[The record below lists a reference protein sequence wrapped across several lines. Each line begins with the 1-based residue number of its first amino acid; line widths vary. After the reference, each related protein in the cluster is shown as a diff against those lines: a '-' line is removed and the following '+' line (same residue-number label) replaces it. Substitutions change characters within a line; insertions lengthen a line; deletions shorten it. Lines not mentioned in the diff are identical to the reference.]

1 MTEAS
6 SIRWGII
13 GLGRIADTEIAPA
26 ITASR
31 RGVLRGVV
39 SRDQGRADAFAR
51 RHAAARALVSYG
63 DLLADPELDAV
74 YIATPN
80 ALHADQVAAAAAA
93 GKHVLCDKPLAL
105 GAADA
110 RRAVSA
116 CESAGVRLGITFQTR
131 FHDHFGRFRE
141 VIQGGSLGEIRV
153 VQVEMSSGR
162 TLLKGWRTDPALAGL
177 GVINN
182 IGVHAFDLI
191 RFLLG
196 AEVTEVTA
204 LTGHEEGLAPETLA
218 LVLLRYTTGALAQV
232 NVNQSAAYPQAD
244 ITVYG
249 TRGRVTGRS
258 CTRMNMT
265 GQLAIL
271 TADGETTLDTAS
283 YHAYQGVVT
292 AFEEAIT
299 AGREPSPSGLDGLRS
314 VELTDAIS
322 ESLRDRRT
330 VPVPPTSG
338 L

>member
-6 SIRWGII
+6 SVRWGIV

-39 SRDQGRADAFAR
+39 SRDQGRAGAFAA
-51 RHAAARALVSYG
+51 RHAAARALASYG
-63 DLLADPELDAV
+63 DLLADPEVDAV

-80 ALHADQVAAAAAA
+80 ALHVDQVTAAAAA

-105 GAADA
+105 SAADA
-110 RRAVSA
+110 RRAAAA
-116 CESAGVRLGITFQTR
+116 CEAAGVRLGITFQTR
-131 FHDHFGRFRE
+131 FHDSFGRFRD
-141 VIQGGSLGEIRV
+141 VVQDGSLGEIRV

-196 AEVTEVTA
+196 SEVAEVTA
-204 LTGHEEGLAPETLA
+204 MTGHEPGLLPETLA
-218 LVLLRYTTGALAQV
+218 LVLLRYASGALACV
-232 NVNQSAAYPQAD
+232 NVNQSVAYPQAD

-249 TRGRVTGRS
+249 TRGRVIGRS
-258 CTRMNMT
+258 CTRMNMAGT
-265 GQLAIL
+265 LAIL
-271 TADGETTLDTAS
+271 TPDGETVLETAS
-283 YHAYQGVVT
+283 YHAYQGLVT
-292 AFEEAIT
+292 AFEEAVL
-299 AGREPSPSGLDGLRS
+299 AGRQPSPSGQDGLRS
-314 VELTDAIS
+314 VELTDAIAR
-322 ESLRDRRT
+322 SLRDRCV
-330 VPVPPTSG
+330 VPVSPG

>member
-1 MTEAS
+1 MTQTS
-6 SIRWGII
+6 SLRWGIV

-26 ITASR
+26 IAASAH
-31 RGVLRGVV
+31 GVLRGVV
-39 SRDQGRADAFAR
+39 SRDQERASAFAA
-51 RHAAARALVSYG
+51 RHAAARALVSYP

-80 ALHADQVAAAAAA
+80 ALHPDQVVAAAEA

-105 GAADA
+105 SAADA
-110 RRAVSA
+110 RRATAA

-131 FHDHFGRFRE
+131 FHDNFGRLRE
-141 VIQGGSLGEIRV
+141 VIQDGSLGEIRV

-204 LTGHEEGLAPETLA
+204 LTGHEQGLVPETLA
-218 LVLLRYTTGALAQV
+218 LVLLRFASGALAYV
-232 NVNQSAAYPQAD
+232 NVNQSVACPQAD
-244 ITVYG
+244 LTIYG
-249 TRGRVTGRS
+249 TQGRVIGRS

-265 GQLAIL
+265 GSLDIL
-271 TADGETTLDTAS
+271 TPDGEATLETAS
-283 YHAYQGVVT
+283 FHAYQGVVT
-292 AFEEAIT
+292 AFTEAVL
-299 AGREPSPSGLDGLRS
+299 AGRQPSPSGRDGLRS
-314 VELTDAIS
+314 VELTAAIA
-322 ESLRDRRT
+322 ESVSACRT
-330 VPVPPTSG
+330 VPVSAG

>member
-1 MTEAS
+1 MTQTS
-6 SIRWGII
+6 SVRWGIV

-26 ITASR
+26 IAASPH
-31 RGVLRGVV
+31 GVLRGVV
-39 SRDQGRADAFAR
+39 SRDQGRASAFAA
-51 RHAAARALVSYG
+51 RHAAARALVSYP

-80 ALHADQVAAAAAA
+80 ALHPDQVVAAAAA

-105 GAADA
+105 STADA
-110 RRAVSA
+110 HRAVAA

-131 FHDHFGRFRE
+131 FHDNFGRLRE
-141 VIQGGSLGEIRV
+141 GIRDGSLGEIRV

-162 TLLKGWRTDPALAGL
+162 TLLRGWRTDPALAGL

-196 AEVTEVTA
+196 AEITEVTA
-204 LTGHEEGLAPETLA
+204 LTGHEQGLVPETLA
-218 LVLLRYTTGALAQV
+218 LVLLRFASGALAYV
-232 NVNQSAAYPQAD
+232 NVNQSVAYPQAD
-244 ITVYG
+244 LTVYG

-265 GQLAIL
+265 GRLDIL
-271 TADGETTLDTAS
+271 TPDGESTLETAS
-283 YHAYQGVVT
+283 FRAYQGVVT
-292 AFEEAIT
+292 AFEEAVL
-299 AGREPSPSGLDGLRS
+299 AGRPPSPSGHDGLRS
-314 VELTDAIS
+314 VELTAAIA
-322 ESLRDRRT
+322 ESVRARRT
-330 VPVPPTSG
+330 VPVSVG

>member
-1 MTEAS
+1 MTEGS
-6 SIRWGII
+6 SVRWGIV

-39 SRDQGRADAFAR
+39 SRDQRRAGAFAT
-51 RHAAARALVSYG
+51 RHGAARALVSYP
-63 DLLADPELDAV
+63 DLLADPKVDAV

-80 ALHADQVAAAAAA
+80 ALHVDQVVAAAAA

-105 GAADA
+105 SAADA
-110 RRAVSA
+110 RRAVAA
-116 CESAGVRLGITFQTR
+116 CEHAGVRLGITFQTR
-131 FHDHFGRFRE
+131 FHDNFDRFRE
-141 VIQGGSLGEIRV
+141 VIQDGSLGEIRV

-162 TLLKGWRTDPALAGL
+162 TLLTGWRTDPALAGL

-182 IGVHAFDLI
+182 IGVHAFDLT

-204 LTGHEEGLAPETLA
+204 LTGHEQGLVPETLA
-218 LVLLRYTTGALAQV
+218 LVLLRYASGALACV
-232 NVNQSAAYPQAD
+232 NVNQSVARPHAD

-249 TRGRVTGRS
+249 TKGRVTGRS

-265 GQLAIL
+265 GRLEIL
-271 TADGETTLDTAS
+271 TPNGEITLPTAS
-283 YHAYQGVVT
+283 YHAYQGVVA
-292 AFEEAIT
+292 AFEEAVL
-299 AGREPSPSGLDGLRS
+299 GSHQPSPSGQDGLRS
-314 VELTDAIS
+314 VELTDAIA
-322 ESLRDRRT
+322 ESLRTRCT
-330 VPVPPTSG
+330 VPVSPG

>member
-1 MTEAS
+1 MTEDS
-6 SIRWGII
+6 SIGWGIV

-39 SRDQGRADAFAR
+39 SRDQGRADAFAA
-51 RHAAARALVSYG
+51 RHAAARALVSYR
-63 DLLADPELDAV
+63 DLLADPEVDAV

-80 ALHADQVAAAAAA
+80 ALHVDQVVAAAAA

-105 GAADA
+105 SAADA
-110 RRAVSA
+110 RRAVAA
-116 CESAGVRLGITFQTR
+116 CERAGVRLGITFQTR
-131 FHDHFGRFRE
+131 CHDNFGRFRE
-141 VIQGGSLGEIRV
+141 VIQDGSLGEIRV

-162 TLLKGWRTDPALAGL
+162 TLLKGWRTDPGLAGL

-196 AEVTEVTA
+196 AEVTEVTT
-204 LTGHEEGLAPETLA
+204 LTGHEQGLVPETLA
-218 LVLLRYTTGALAQV
+218 LVLLRLDSGALACV
-232 NVNQSAAYPQAD
+232 NVNQSVACPQAD

-249 TRGRVTGRS
+249 TKGRVIGRS

-265 GQLAIL
+265 GLLEIL
-271 TADGETTLDTAS
+271 TPDGETTLETAS
-283 YHAYQGVVT
+283 YHAYQRVV
-292 AFEEAIT
+292 AGFEEAVL
-299 AGREPSPSGLDGLRS
+299 AGHQPSASGQDGLRS
-314 VELTDAIS
+314 VELTDAIA
-322 ESLRDRRT
+322 ESLRTRRT
-330 VPVPPTSG
+330 VPVSPG

>member
-1 MTEAS
+1 VTEAS
-6 SIRWGII
+6 SVRWGIV
-13 GLGRIADTEIAPA
+13 GLGRIADAEIAPA

-39 SRDQGRADAFAR
+39 SRDQGRADAFAA
-51 RHAAARALVSYG
+51 RHAAARALVSYP
-63 DLLADPELDAV
+63 DLLADPAVDAV

-80 ALHADQVAAAAAA
+80 ALHVDQVVAAAAA

-105 GAADA
+105 SAAA
-110 RRAVSA
+110 AGRAVTA
-116 CESAGVRLGITFQTR
+116 CERAGVRLGITFQTR
-131 FHDHFGRFRE
+131 FHDNFGRFRE
-141 VIQGGSLGEIRV
+141 VIQDGSLGEIRV

-196 AEVTEVTA
+196 TEVTEVTA
-204 LTGHEEGLAPETLA
+204 LTGHEQGLVPETLA
-218 LVLLRYTTGALAQV
+218 LVLLRYASGALAYV
-232 NVNQSAAYPQAD
+232 NVNQSVARPQAD

-249 TRGRVTGRS
+249 TMGRVIGRS

-265 GQLAIL
+265 GRLEIL
-271 TADGETTLDTAS
+271 TPDGEITLETAS
-283 YHAYQGVVT
+283 YHAYRGVVA
-292 AFEEAIT
+292 AFEEAVL
-299 AGREPSPSGLDGLRS
+299 GSHQPSPSGQDGLRS
-314 VELTDAIS
+314 VELTDAIA
-322 ESLRDRRT
+322 ESLRTRRT
-330 VPVPPTSG
+330 VPVSPG